1 MGRAGAPGKILVRS
15 PNWIGEQVLAYP
27 FFHYLRQAFPRA
39 HITAAC
45 VPWVESVQ
53 FRVLLDE
60 VLVLP
65 KREGHSPLAR
75 LRAIEGAA
83 RMLRKAG
90 PWDLGV
96 CLPNSLSSAWMMFR
110 AGVRVRRGYKRDGRG
125 MLLNEGLPWEAAAST
140 HRAEAY
146 VLLLPPEARPD
157 RPVEEFWGTPPE
169 NDLGP
174 GLPGVAARFDPS
186 RHWPMADPIDPPH
199 GPYWVL
205 APGSRAES
213 RRWPEEYFA
222 ALARLIAE
230 ETGWTGIIVGGP
242 GEGAVALRLSQ
253 DPGTKLLD
261 WTGRGAVASYWRLF
275 AGARFTVSNDS
286 GLAHVAS
293 LCGSPVQIVWGA
305 GDPRHT
311 KPLGPGRVRIAFNP
325 VSCWPCERNTC
336 SQPQATQV
344 QCLRGILP
352 EIVWCELKTFC
363 GSACCA
369 EPASTTMAPSP
380 WGPQPPR

>member
-1 MGRAGAPGKILVRS
+1 MVRIGARERILVRS

-27 FFHYLRQAFPRA
+27 FFHYLRVAFPRA

-45 VPWVESVQ
+45 VPWVESIQ
-53 FRVLLDE
+53 FRGLLDE

-65 KREGHSPLAR
+65 KREGHSPLAG
-75 LRAIEGAA
+75 LRAMEEAA

-96 CLPNSLSSAWMMFR
+96 CLPNSLSSAWGMFR
-110 AGVRVRRGYKRDGRG
+110 AGVRVRRGYRRDGRWL
-125 MLLNEGLPWEAAAST
+125 LLNEGLPWQAAASK

-157 RPVEEFWGTPPE
+157 RAVEEFWGIPSE
-169 NDLGP
+169 NDPGP
-174 GLPGVAARFDPS
+174 GMPGVVARFDAS
-186 RHWPMADPIDPPH
+186 RNWPEAEPPDPPR

-205 APGSRAES
+205 APGSKAES

-222 ALARLIAE
+222 ALAHRIAE

-242 GEGAVALRLSQ
+242 GEGAVALRLSNR
-253 DPGTKLLD
+253 PELKLLD
-261 WTGRGAVASYWRLF
+261 WTGRGTAASYWRLF

-305 GDPRHT
+305 GDPRRT
-311 KPLGPGRVRIAFNP
+311 KPLGPGKVRITFNP
-325 VSCWPCERNTC
+325 VPCWPCERNTC
-336 SQPQATQV
+336 SQPQATQL
-344 QCLRGILP
+344 QCLRGMLP
-352 EIVWCELKTFC
+352 EIVWREI
-363 GSACCA
+363 
-369 EPASTTMAPSP
+369 TTLSQECLVP
-380 WGPQPPR
+380 